1 MLLVLMV
8 REEMGGELGRHSYS
22 TLCWVLFKNQTMIH
36 DKTVRMVLDIE
47 NGEMN
52 AHPRQWLIGD

>member
-1 MLLVLMV
+1 MV

-52 AHPRQWLIGD
+52 AHPRQWLLGD